1 MNKQELERVSKE
13 TGIKPE
19 DIEPMLKE
27 TFDELR
33 QNLKRKG
40 VKVPETDEGLAA
52 MLLMM
57 FPDGF

>member
-1 MNKQELERVSKE
+1 MNRKEKERVSKE

-27 TFDELR
+27 IHDSIR
-33 QNLKRKG
+33 QSLKEKG
-40 VKVPETDEGLAA
+40 YKAPETEEGMKA